1 LSEEVNQFV
10 QKQQMSDALK
20 AVSERVL
27 PAYEDLQ
34 RDARDFLTNQR
45 DRMNSEALD
54 VSASA
59 SSTRVLA
66 FVSVGLDEVATAM
79 RQVTESAV
87 QVQRLSNEV
96 NAGSEEQARA
106 IEQNSKAILSRSS
119 RLLSRPP
126 RVPKRAPSRV
136 QSTVH
141 RMRGMLGMHE
151 DEYDMQNAGRPKR
164 HGGRISENRKQKY
177 RYRIYVFY
185 GIRGQSCSGSGRR
198 SEGFEVRSPEGRDI
212 LPSPPPNAGSSRR
225 LQRAART

>member
-106 IEQNSKAILSRSS
+106 IEQISKAILQIQQVTQQTAASAEEGAIAGS
-119 RLLSRPP
+119 
-126 RVPKRAPSRV
+126 
-136 QSTVH
+136 VH
-141 RMRGMLGMHE
+141 RASHERHARHARRRIRHAKRG
-151 DEYDMQNAGRPKR
+151 P
-164 HGGRISENRKQKY
+164 
-177 RYRIYVFY
+177 
-185 GIRGQSCSGSGRR
+185 
-198 SEGFEVRSPEGRDI
+198 PEKAWR
-212 LPSPPPNAGSSRR
+212 
-225 LQRAART
+225 